1 MQHLPVHPAHP
12 AVLQRV
18 HLMQHLPVH
27 PVHPALRGGPPESPP
42 DAAPPGPPGPPG
54 ALRPPADPPESP
66 PESASSKSDSDD
78 IPEED
83 HAEEEVTEET
93 ESEEITTE
101 EDSTQEDQLSST
113 DISNNENE
121 SVKENKNAME
131 APTSRMSDMAAA
143 NRKQIA
149 SLSSEV
155 SSLRDGLTGAVEIIN
170 ELENPPMPPVV
181 SNDIVVPDYLVANI
195 ARLAR
200 QLNRENLIRANMG
213 TISMLHPGTPGV
225 MIATAQGAYLPR
237 LDDRDIV
244 VGCLGEEPPSN
255 APLKW
260 RMLEVLLASK
270 SLETNGP
277 ATCLHIHSPYATAAS
292 CEKDLIVCNPIDQ
305 IGKDELGRMI
315 IVDPD
320 EDNPDEYLRQVAEAL
335 KQGGMKGVIIRS
347 HGAFCV
353 GATLDEAWANAA
365 MLEHSMQ
372 IIMIARQ
379 ANLVL

>member
-1 MQHLPVHPAHP
+1 
-12 AVLQRV
+12 
-18 HLMQHLPVH
+18 
-27 PVHPALRGGPPESPP
+27 
-42 DAAPPGPPGPPG
+42 
-54 ALRPPADPPESP
+54 
-66 PESASSKSDSDD
+66 
-78 IPEED
+78 
-83 HAEEEVTEET
+83 
-93 ESEEITTE
+93 
-101 EDSTQEDQLSST
+101 
-113 DISNNENE
+113 
-121 SVKENKNAME
+121 ME

-244 VGCLGEEPPSN
+244 VGREGRAPSN
-255 APLKW
+255 APSKW

-320 EDNPDEYLRQVAEAL
+320 EDNPDEYLRQVAEASN
-335 KQGGMKGVIIRS
+335 K
-347 HGAFCV
+347 
-353 GATLDEAWANAA
+353 E
-365 MLEHSMQ
+365 E
-372 IIMIARQ
+372 
-379 ANLVL
+379 

>member
-1 MQHLPVHPAHP
+1 A
-12 AVLQRV
+12 
-18 HLMQHLPVH
+18 
-27 PVHPALRGGPPESPP
+27 PPS
-42 DAAPPGPPGPPG
+42 PPGPPGPPG
-54 ALRPPADPPESP
+54 PPSGPPESP
-66 PESASSKSDSDD
+66 PESPPDSAPPSPPGPPGPPGGPSEDSQPNPTTPPSSSDASERPLEPPSEGLLEEDT
-78 IPEED
+78 PEE
-83 HAEEEVTEET
+83 EIIEET
-93 ESEEITTE
+93 PSDENTTE
-101 EDSTQEDQLSST
+101 ENDIPQQDQPEPS
-113 DISNNENE
+113 DNSNDVIEPFKE
-121 SVKENKNAME
+121 SKNTMGK
-131 APTSRMSDMAAA
+131 PNPKMSDMAAA

-149 SLSSEV
+149 SLSAEV

-213 TISMLHPGTPGV
+213 TVSMLHPGTPGV

-244 VGCLGEEPPSN
+244 VGRLGQEPPSN

>member
-1 MQHLPVHPAHP
+1 MQHL
-12 AVLQRV
+12 L
-18 HLMQHLPVH
+18 
-27 PVHPALRGGPPESPP
+27 G
-42 DAAPPGPPGPPG
+42 PPGPPGPPV
-54 ALRPPADPPESP
+54 PPGGPPESP

-101 EDSTQEDQLSST
+101 EDSAQKDQLSST

-244 VGCLGEEPPSN
+244 VGRLGEEPPSN